1 MKKKLISFIIICLIT
16 SIFLIKISYATDVL
30 MDLQSTDSM
39 NTVQNSTLLINNTTY
54 TADNSVST
62 VSQNTSDST
71 THESIPAVTT
81 TTDYDNSAEL
91 SVSNMINII
100 LIAVG
105 VVLIL
110 LGIAII
116 IKLK

>member
-1 MKKKLISFIIICLIT
+1 MKKKLISLIIMILMI
-16 SIFLIKISYATDVL
+16 SIFTIKISYATDVL
-30 MDLQSTDSM
+30 MDLQSTDSL
-39 NTVQNSTLLINNTTY
+39 NTVPDSTSLIDTTTY
-54 TADNSVST
+54 TADDSVST
-62 VSQNTSDST
+62 VPQNTSDT
-71 THESIPAVTT
+71 TTQESIPAVTT
-81 TTDYDNSAEL
+81 TTDYDDSAEL